1 MRKDKTDRN
10 EISRRALRWLAAG
23 VLCLGVLPSC
33 DTEVAPPDIPAETV
47 RATLGFTV
55 SSFSQQDGIGT
66 RSVNGSTDEDR
77 VRDLWVFQF
86 NAGTGELMMDN
97 NGSDGLAKYI
107 SETQLQDDIQDIS
120 IDFFPNGTGEQ
131 SIVCVVANTHDKE
144 WARDENEQI
153 REDFKTLDGLRGQ
166 ALPSGVTSPFLSTNM
181 GETGYTIPMYGES
194 AQMVIASK
202 AYIRVPLTRMF
213 ARVEVYVD
221 PSYPYAHHMTIKE
234 ISYSNIPSYCR
245 VKEITKAEEYPTDIE
260 WGDKNLGSSDD
271 YILYVPENIQG
282 VVENMTDKSETD
294 LIPSHALAIKVFMNH
309 TTMLPDSEEENSHV
323 HLFTVY
329 PGMNMENDFNIKRNH
344 RYKVSIKISSEPDQ
358 STIIQP

>member
-1 MRKDKTDRN
+1 MRKEKTDRN
-10 EISRRALRWLAAG
+10 EISRRTLRWLA
-23 VLCLGVLPSC
+23 VWTLCLGVLSSC
-33 DTEVAPPDIPAETV
+33 DTEVIPPDIPAETV
-47 RATLGFTV
+47 RATLGLTV
-55 SSFSQQDGIGT
+55 SSFSQQDGIET

-86 NAGTGELMMDN
+86 NAGTGKLMMDN

-107 SETQLQDDIQDIS
+107 ETQDGIQDIIN

-131 SIVCVVANTHDKE
+131 SIVCVVANTHDKG
-144 WARDENEQI
+144 WARNENEHI
-153 REDFKTLDGLRGQ
+153 REEFKTLEGLRGQ
-166 ALPSGVTSPFLSTNM
+166 ALPSEVTIPFLSTNM

-202 AYIRVPLTRMF
+202 AYIRVPLIRMF

-221 PSYPYAHHMTIKE
+221 PSYPYAHHMSIKE

-282 VVENMTDKSETD
+282 VVEDMTDKSETD

>member
-10 EISRRALRWLAAG
+10 EISRRTLRWLAVWA
-23 VLCLGVLPSC
+23 LCLGVLPSC
-33 DTEVAPPDIPAETV
+33 DTEVIPPDIPAETV
-47 RATLGFTV
+47 RATLGLTV
-55 SSFSQQDGIGT
+55 SSFSQQDGIET

-86 NAGTGELMMDN
+86 NAGTGKLMMDN

-107 SETQLQDDIQDIS
+107 SETQLNGIQNIS
-120 IDFFPNGTGEQ
+120 IDFLPNGTGEQ
-131 SIVCVVANTHDKE
+131 SIVCVVANTHDKG
-144 WARDENEQI
+144 WARDENEHI
-153 REDFKTLDGLRGQ
+153 REGFKTLEGLRGQ
-166 ALPSGVTSPFLSTNM
+166 ALPSGVTQPFLSSNM
-181 GETGYTIPMYGES
+181 GETGNTIPMYGES
-194 AQMVIASK
+194 VQMVIASK

-221 PSYPYAHHMTIKE
+221 PSYPYVHQMKIKD
-234 ISYSNIPSYCR
+234 IIYSNIPFYSR
-245 VKEITKAEEYPTDIE
+245 VKEITNAEEYPTDTE
-260 WGDKNLGSSDD
+260 WNERSLGSSDN

-282 VVENMTDKSETD
+282 VMMNMTDKSETD
-294 LIPSHALAIKVFMNH
+294 LIPLHALAIKVKMTH
-309 TTMLPDSEEENSHV
+309 ETMLPDCEEESHV

-329 PGMNMENDFNIKRNH
+329 PGMNMKNDFNIKRNH